1 MGRRIDAHGQVG
13 GIHLDA
19 RRMIAGFSA
28 AVNCPDGL
36 MSGHYRRLGGEHRGA
51 PTQLGK
57 VVVDI
62 ADMIVQRQG
71 ELPVFRKGNS
81 RDRRGD
87 LRRIVHRSNGD
98 GEDILHRAAVAVVG
112 GDGHGGIAEVIGRR
126 ADAQGIVVQRDRD
139 IAVAG
144 CCAVA

>member
-1 MGRRIDAHGQVG
+1 MGGRIDTHGQVG

-19 RRMIAGFSA
+19 RRMETGMFARALQRKHRG
-28 AVNCPDGL
+28 
-36 MSGHYRRLGGEHRGA
+36 RLGGEHRGA

-112 GDGHGGIAEVIGRR
+112 GDGHGGVAEVIGRR